1 MPKLK
6 QPGQQENKMALLN
19 RLIRLFRADFH
30 AVIDEL
36 EEPYLL
42 LKQSVREMETVLQ
55 LDQQQLEGLQQ
66 QQTKLNDRIKSLDD
80 DISSHDDNL
89 TVCFNAK
96 NDDLARSLIKRK
108 LECLQ
113 LKKTLVAKQDS
124 LTIDI
129 DHTKTRISK
138 HAPQLASIQQ
148 KLELIAEEISDR
160 EANMTNTPFVT
171 TITDADVEVTLL
183 REKQQ
188 RSRS

>member
-1 MPKLK
+1 
-6 QPGQQENKMALLN
+6 MALLN

-42 LKQSVREMETVLQ
+42 LTQSVREMEAALQ

-66 QQTKLNDRIKSLDD
+66 QQSKLNDRIKSLND

-89 TVCFNAK
+89 TVCLDAK
-96 NDDLARSLIKRK
+96 NDDLARTLIKRK

-113 LKKTLVAKQDS
+113 LQKTLVAKQGS

-138 HAPQLASIQQ
+138 QVPQLASMQQ
-148 KLELIAEEISDR
+148 KLELITEEMSDR
-160 EANMTNTPFVT
+160 DANTSHTPFVT

-183 REKQQ
+183 REKQL
-188 RSRS
+188 RNPS